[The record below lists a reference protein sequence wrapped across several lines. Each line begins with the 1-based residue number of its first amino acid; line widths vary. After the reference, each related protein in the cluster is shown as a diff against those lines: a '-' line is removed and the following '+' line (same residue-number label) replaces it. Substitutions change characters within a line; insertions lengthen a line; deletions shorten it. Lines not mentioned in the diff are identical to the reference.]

1 MTPRPPA
8 SLEIAALSHRYRGA
22 GAYALDDVSFEV
34 KPGERV
40 GLLGP
45 NGAGKSTLIQTLL
58 GFHRPTSGTAR
69 LLGEDIRRA
78 GPDLRDRI
86 GYMPENE
93 AFIPGMSAVRFVRY
107 MGELSGLPR
116 AVAIERAHATLYYV
130 GLGEARYREV
140 QTFSLGMKQT
150 AKLAQALVHSP
161 RLIFLDEPT
170 NGLDPEGIVE
180 IRNLLLD
187 MARTGTTIF
196 ISSHILA
203 EISRLADR
211 IGIIHKGKLVR
222 ELHAHEL
229 NRQRTTSLRLRT
241 RDNPKAREALLNQG
255 FPAIQ
260 IHPSWIEIK
269 DERAIQNPSSLTRWL
284 SLQDLP
290 PEEIYIFKE
299 DLEHFFLRT
308 LQIENQDD

>member
-1 MTPRPPA
+1 MRNAYLPSMEVIGTRG
-8 SLEIAALSHRYRGA
+8 LSKSFGLNR
-22 GAYALDDVSFEV
+22 ALDQISLSIGS
-34 KPGERV
+34 GEIYGFL
-40 GLLGP
+40 GL
-45 NGAGKSTLIQTLL
+45 NGAGKTTLIRSLL
-58 GFHRPTSGTAR
+58 GM
-69 LLGEDIRRA
+69 IN
-78 GPDLRDRI
+78 PDQGQIHLFGRELNPKFDQWNKI
-86 GYMPENE
+86 GYLVESAKAYPELTVAENLKVFGLLRRIKVPALE
-93 AFIPGMSAVRFVRY
+93 AD
-107 MGELSGLPR
+107 
-116 AVAIERAHATLYYV
+116 AIERLKLAP
-130 GLGEARYREV
+130 YRN
-140 QTFSLGMKQT
+140 TKSKALSLGNLQRLGL
-150 AKLAQALVHSP
+150 AKALFHKP
-161 RLIFLDEPT
+161 ALLILDEPT